1 MKEKMKTCGKIA
13 RLIVPCLLAVFF
25 VVIAALYFY
34 YDDVVRITEEGEGT
48 YFTAEADEERSY
60 SLNGR
65 TIAQCYTTTRE
76 EIQRIGIAFDTWGDV
91 SGIDV
96 YAQLVDTDTGK
107 QLQQWMV
114 SADLLAKGGTFDYF
128 TLDEPQVGTG
138 RNLEMRLTA
147 KETGE
152 SSGDVRVH
160 SSNSPKI
167 YGKLTVNGF
176 VYGNAKLA
184 LAVMGNVDYVG
195 TLFRAVAAGFV
206 LIVIL
211 FYILLKKK
219 KSLRTENLFL
229 IAGIF
234 IGAVYMMLFTPY
246 SEPDGEVHVITSFY
260 YADLLN
266 GRQATDE
273 YGRVLARQEDVN
285 REGISRNLGLDTLN
299 TAAEHFQDMEE
310 DTQQTAFFRG
320 KLQVPF
326 SAHLPQTLG
335 TALGMALGLG
345 TMPTLYL
352 GKTFGYLFYLLCCYF
367 AIRLIPFGKMVLFCT
382 ALLPFSLET
391 ATSYSYDSTVLSLGI
406 LMTGY
411 ALYLRYEKKR
421 ISIWNVLFWFL
432 LTAWI
437 TPCKI
442 VYGFLGLLVLL
453 FPRKKFKR
461 NIYYYLTCCLTA
473 AVAGGSLL
481 LSRLTTI
488 TKTVTGTMGDYF
500 TIEMFFEDLPNS
512 LMMIGRTIDQNADLY
527 IKQLF
532 GGVYSWFD
540 VNLAWLFVIAYIL
553 LMCLAAVSLQ
563 QERYTVKNTDK
574 AVMGIIFLLVAAA
587 IAASML
593 FTWTSKTS
601 DTIDGIQGRYF
612 LPVLPLAVFLFKNR
626 LVLLQKDISRQL
638 ALGVILVQFMT
649 VMQLFTTIITK

>member
-1 MKEKMKTCGKIA
+1 
-13 RLIVPCLLAVFF
+13 
-25 VVIAALYFY
+25 
-34 YDDVVRITEEGEGT
+34 
-48 YFTAEADEERSY
+48 
-60 SLNGR
+60 
-65 TIAQCYTTTRE
+65 
-76 EIQRIGIAFDTWGDV
+76 
-91 SGIDV
+91 
-96 YAQLVDTDTGK
+96 
-107 QLQQWMV
+107 
-114 SADLLAKGGTFDYF
+114 
-128 TLDEPQVGTG
+128 
-138 RNLEMRLTA
+138 
-147 KETGE
+147 
-152 SSGDVRVH
+152 
-160 SSNSPKI
+160 
-167 YGKLTVNGF
+167 
-176 VYGNAKLA
+176 
-184 LAVMGNVDYVG
+184 
-195 TLFRAVAAGFV
+195 
-206 LIVIL
+206 
-211 FYILLKKK
+211 
-219 KSLRTENLFL
+219 
-229 IAGIF
+229 
-234 IGAVYMMLFTPY
+234 
-246 SEPDGEVHVITSFY
+246 
-260 YADLLN
+260 
-266 GRQATDE
+266 
-273 YGRVLARQEDVN
+273 
-285 REGISRNLGLDTLN
+285 
-299 TAAEHFQDMEE
+299 
-310 DTQQTAFFRG
+310 
-320 KLQVPF
+320 
-326 SAHLPQTLG
+326 
-335 TALGMALGLG
+335 
-345 TMPTLYL
+345 
-352 GKTFGYLFYLLCCYF
+352 
-367 AIRLIPFGKMVLFCT
+367 
-382 ALLPFSLET
+382 
-391 ATSYSYDSTVLSLGI
+391 
-406 LMTGY
+406 MTGY

-453 FPRKKFKR
+453 FPKKKFKR

-563 QERYTVKNTDK
+563 QESYTVKNTDK

-626 LVLLQKDISRQL
+626 LILLQKDISRQL